1 MHLIPASWSHLHIL
15 VSVFPSV
22 GLIFVLGFY
31 IVSLRTNNEAM
42 KRACLTAL
50 GILGLLAI
58 PVYFSGDGSAAVLSH
73 DPKVSADRMDNHIGW
88 SYAALTL
95 LALTGIAAWYELW
108 RFRRSGRLL
117 RKGLHCVLGSP
128 LFPLGFPVVVGGCAW
143 R

>member
-50 GILGLLAI
+50 GILGWLAI
-58 PVYFSGDGSAAVLSH
+58 PVYFSGDGSAAGLSH
-73 DPKVSADRMDNHIGW
+73 DPKVSADRMHHHICS
-88 SYAALTL
+88 SYPPPTL
-95 LALTGIAAWYELW
+95 LTPPRISPSHDL
-108 RFRRSGRLL
+108 RR
-117 RKGLHCVLGSP
+117 P
-128 LFPLGFPVVVGGCAW
+128 
-143 R
+143 

>member
-31 IVSLRTNNEAM
+31 ITSLRTNNEAM

-95 LALTGIAAWYELW
+95 LALTGIAWLLGDLFSWAIDLHRALLAQLVLCYPEG
-108 RFRRSGRLL
+108 RPRS
-117 RKGLHCVLGSP
+117 S
-128 LFPLGFPVVVGGCAW
+128 
-143 R
+143 